1 MSVLISIIT
10 VNYNDAKGL
19 EGTIKSVQNQFYT
32 NYEHIII
39 DGNSNDGSK
48 EVIEKHKKSFTH
60 WVSEPDSGIYNA
72 MNKGI
77 SAAKGDYLLFLNS
90 GDDFTDASALEK
102 CKSDLTGEEIISF
115 DINVVSEAKPYIKK
129 APEQMSFSYLAKDT
143 LAHQSTFIRK
153 DLFERIGYYDEK
165 LKIVS
170 DWKFFIMA
178 ICKFNATYK
187 SVEGVFSTFYMD
199 GISTSPENITQLIEE
214 REQVL
219 RTEFAPFLIDMKS
232 VLETNRLV
240 NSLRGSKKIQ
250 LLVRLGLIHNF

>member
-1 MSVLISIIT
+1 MNSVFSQTFSNFEYI
-10 VNYNDAKGL
+10 V
-19 EGTIKSVQNQFYT
+19 V
-32 NYEHIII
+32 
-39 DGNSNDGSK
+39 DGASTDGS
-48 EVIEKHKKSFTH
+48 VALIEAHKDKIAH

-77 SAAKGDYLLFLNS
+77 TAAKGDYLLFLNS
-90 GDDFTDASALEK
+90 GDDFTDPSALEK
-102 CKSDLTGEEIISF
+102 CEKDLTGEDIISF
-115 DINVVSEAKPYIKK
+115 DINVVPEAKPYIKK

-170 DWKFFIMA
+170 DWKFFIIA

-187 SVEGVFSTFYMD
+187 SVEGLFSTFYMD
-199 GISTSPENITQLIEE
+199 GISTSSENITQLIEE

-219 RTEFAPFLIDMKS
+219 HTEFAPFLIDMKS

-250 LLVRLGLIHNF
+250 LLVKLGLIHKF